1 MGQKVNPIG
10 FRTGITE
17 DWKSRWYAP
26 KQAYGDFLVED
37 FRVRKLIDGKLNRR
51 PPFAAVS
58 DILIERTREE
68 VTVTLRT
75 ARPGLVIG
83 PKGAEV
89 DKLREELEDL
99 IKRKVAPIKVIEIK
113 NPDLNAQLVAEA
125 SDLKP
130 GRALDVGS
138 GEGADAVWLARRG
151 WQVTATDLAQTA
163 LDRAAAHAATAGGE
177 VAQRITWHQIDLRH
191 DPVPA
196 GPYDLVSSHFFHL
209 PERERTE
216 LYARLADAVA
226 PGGTLLI
233 VGHHPSDLRTAI
245 HRPHFPDMM
254 FTAEQLAADLDPN
267 GWDMMVAESRPR
279 AATGHDGEP
288 VTIHDAVLVA
298 RRRA

>member
-1 MGQKVNPIG
+1 MGQKVNPTG

-26 KQAYGDFLVED
+26 KQAYGNFLVED

-68 VTVTLRT
+68 VTITLRT

-125 SDLKP
+125 IGEQLKKRASFRRVLKMRTESTMQAGAKGIKLVIS
-130 GRALDVGS
+130 GRLGGAEIARTEQTVVGS
-138 GEGADAVWLARRG
+138 IPLTTLQANVDYGYAPAFTTYGAIGVKCWIYRGMYGEEVLETDVRPGGPVRRG
-151 WQVTATDLAQTA
+151 
-163 LDRAAAHAATAGGE
+163 
-177 VAQRITWHQIDLRH
+177 
-191 DPVPA
+191 
-196 GPYDLVSSHFFHL
+196 
-209 PERERTE
+209 
-216 LYARLADAVA
+216 
-226 PGGTLLI
+226 
-233 VGHHPSDLRTAI
+233 
-245 HRPHFPDMM
+245 
-254 FTAEQLAADLDPN
+254 
-267 GWDMMVAESRPR
+267 
-279 AATGHDGEP
+279 
-288 VTIHDAVLVA
+288 
-298 RRRA
+298 RR